1 MLRPLYT
8 LAIHLL
14 TAGIRVAALFH
25 PKAKQWVAGRRHWR
39 SKLAPSTVS
48 SQRSTVNGQQP
59 TVVWL
64 HAASL
69 GEFEQGRPIIESL
82 RERHPDWRIV
92 LTFFSPS
99 GYEVRKN
106 YPHADLVCY
115 LPADTPRNAADF
127 LEKIRPDVAIFVK
140 YEFWANYLFEL
151 KKRGTPTL
159 LVSALFR
166 ETQPF
171 FQWYGGFWREIL
183 GCFTHFFLQNQPSA
197 KLLQSIGFQNLTVAG
212 DTRVDRVLSLAA
224 WAAENAVVAAFC
236 QPHPRPLPQ
245 REGRHDIHRDASEHA
260 SPPLSL
266 GEGSGVGLTSGQVSM
281 TTLVVGS
288 SWEADE
294 NLIARALQR
303 FAASAGATSS
313 RPGTADP
320 IRLIIAPHDPSEKNV
335 ERICEQFAG
344 AMRYSV
350 VSRQSTVNSQQ
361 STVNGHS
368 TLVIDNVGLLNTLY
382 RYGTV
387 AYIGGGFGKGIHNTL
402 EPAAWGLPVIFGPK
416 YEKFEEAR
424 QFVARG
430 GAFVVHTPEDLAEVL
445 SRLSD
450 PGFHAK
456 AAAAVRGYL
465 EESRGA
471 TEQVLAFLEN
481 RMPAVLFPPN

>member
-1 MLRPLYT
+1 MARLLYT

-14 TAGIRVAALFH
+14 TAGIRLASIFH
-25 PKAKQWVAGRRHWR
+25 PKAKQWVQGRRAQKFEVR
-39 SKLAPSTVS
+39 SSKFEVHEAPSSISNFKLQTPNS
-48 SQRSTVNGQQP
+48 PQTSNFKLQTPNCL
-59 TVVWL
+59 WL

-69 GEFEQGRPIIESL
+69 GEFEQGRPILEAV
-82 RERHPDWRIV
+82 REQHPDWRIV

-127 LEKIRPDVAIFVK
+127 LDLIQPDVAIFVK

-166 ETQPF
+166 EKQPF
-171 FQWYGGFWREIL
+171 FQWYGGFWRQML
-183 GCFTHFFLQNQPSA
+183 GCFTHFFLQNKPSA
-197 KLLQSIGFQNLTVAG
+197 ELLQSIGFQNLTVAG
-212 DTRVDRVLSLAA
+212 DTRVDRVLSIAA
-224 WAAENAVVAAFC
+224 AAAENEVVAKFS
-236 QPHPRPLPQ
+236 LPQ
-245 REGRHDIHRDASEHA
+245 
-260 SPPLSL
+260 PPRWGEESL
-266 GEGSGVGLTSGQVSM
+266 TLDPCPKGERGLAPPPTGGLGGAV
-281 TTLVVGS
+281 LVVGS

-294 NLIARALQR
+294 AVILQALQL
-303 FAASAGATSS
+303 SENLNDT
-313 RPGTADP
+313 
-320 IRLIIAPHDPSEKNV
+320 RLIIAPHEPSEKNV
-335 ERICEQFAG
+335 ERICQQFAG
-344 AMRYSV
+344 AVRYSE
-350 VSRQSTVNSQQ
+350 VSRQSSIVNR
-361 STVNGHS
+361 HS

-430 GAFVVHTPEDLAEVL
+430 GAFAVRSEAELAEVL
-445 SRLSD
+445 RRLQDPVFYQKASD
-450 PGFHAK
+450 
-456 AAAAVRGYL
+456 AVREYL
-465 EESRGA
+465 EESKGA
-471 TEQVLAFLEN
+471 TEQVVAFLKKIAPEN
-481 RMPAVLFPPN
+481 GPTNK